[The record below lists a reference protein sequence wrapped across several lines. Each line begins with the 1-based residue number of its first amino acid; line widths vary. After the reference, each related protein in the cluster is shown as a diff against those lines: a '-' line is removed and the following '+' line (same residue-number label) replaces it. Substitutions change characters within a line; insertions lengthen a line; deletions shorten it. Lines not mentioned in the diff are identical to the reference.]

1 MEVLDLQVGMQNE
14 DFQIQNEQQ
23 QNSPKIKKI
32 RKLVRKSKKQTSSEE
47 DNNIFQEDEV
57 DIKKNNANSDL
68 NDIDN
73 NMFENKLLIQEDNN
87 DKQTTYKSKLDEL
100 SEQIA
105 LMDAEKQQ
113 KKSRKLNKKKNFS
126 EDNEYQYFDDDEE
139 KKIAEKQE
147 KKKQKKQKEKI
158 ELEKNEDM
166 IKRLADKFNDEEEDI
181 DDNYQ
186 NQKDNDDDEDYED
199 GTDQNQRKKKRT
211 KGAAS
216 KSSQNAAIIKTNNKL
231 FKEIN
236 TLESANLDNIE
247 EQPVE
252 EECLLEE
259 SIKFERQNNK
269 NQKNLLDFLKQS
281 MIYKK
286 QRGIDYENSQNMLRE
301 STNILERSQSFNA
314 SKQISVNQEQYKEQL
329 EQSQNMQNL
338 SQRSQNNQQEMQ
350 LKSGVSVIANSD
362 DSQKLFDF
370 PNTQTEIPIIDSI
383 APKSSQDK
391 KLQLLKQ
398 SSQKITRMLSF
409 SQSQNLSQGLNK
421 QSQSQ
426 DDDLE
431 LELQVPTIDQSQ
443 KHQQLI
449 NNTLF
454 FNKIIRTNNQ
464 NLLLKQQ
471 SSISSTNSNTQIAGQ
486 AGSQKMLEKIKPL
499 SRGEFLKQSQ
509 KRFTERKSQN
519 IDLKAVQNTFKQTT
533 FDHLLEQ
540 NDKKQKK
547 NQSSEEKEDGEKS
560 RTETKK
566 NEDDENDS
574 QNTENDSDYDPN
586 KNSEESEAEEANN
599 DEKSDDKEG
608 DKQRQLLEA
617 EIQYRKLLALEEGI
631 DEKDFERQI
640 RLEYGLETE
649 QQENLEIDDD
659 LDQESEDL
667 EENPAE
673 KDNKQDEENQDQ
685 QAQNLEDQLVGF
697 EEDAEGLNQNK
708 LNDDNESEIKPMRR
722 LKNIAA
728 EILKKQ
734 QEKKEK
740 ERIRQQKEERRK
752 QLLNNPIMKKIMNEM
767 IDDEAELGSDNE
779 ENDDKIKQI
788 GDEDEYK
795 EAGLSKDEDLD
806 AELKELIN
814 NIVEF
819 NEENEQLA
827 TSKFIRDLEKRDKEE
842 IKKIIEGAYKGT
854 RAKRRN
860 LSDLLV
866 EDGET
871 SESKKLKRIQD
882 AIRTLQEQTGENQY
896 SDEEDE
902 NESEEDFDPITGN
915 QKTNKS
921 KSKKDHNEKEQIQ
934 IREANLLLKKEYQKA
949 SEQNKFD
956 EKNLVDS
963 SILDLIQN
971 KQAGNTQTAQ
981 GPAANGTTIQKKIIP
996 TKISEKVGV
1005 LKGNLSFGNG
1015 QTSLAQQLVSQK
1027 QQQNQQ
1033 NIQGFSNLRGAN
1045 LKNSILHVKNN
1056 KNRFSQFNDSFN
1068 KESMINEFG
1077 ESALTKAFQNYADHS
1092 QSIFYS
1098 KQNNEDS
1105 NSRPLDKGNKLNK
1118 KSSSNQSA
1126 VGQGSSSQNF
1136 KNVSSIN
1143 KLFKSNST
1151 SLAQTPSNS
1160 FAQQF
1165 GKKKFSTTSNDSKK

>member
-1 MEVLDLQVGMQNE
+1 MEVLDLKVGMQNE
-14 DFQIQNEQQ
+14 DFQIQNEEQ
-23 QNSPKIKKI
+23 QNSPQIKKI
-32 RKLVRKSKKQTSSEE
+32 RKLVRKSKKQASSEE
-47 DNNIFQEDEV
+47 DNNIFQEDDVE
-57 DIKKNNANSDL
+57 IKKNNANSDL

-73 NMFENKLLIQEDNN
+73 NMFENKLLIQEGNN
-87 DKQTTYKSKLDEL
+87 DKQPNYKSKLDEL

-105 LMDAEKQQ
+105 QMDAEKQQ
-113 KKSRKLNKKKNFS
+113 KKQRKLNKKKNFS
-126 EDNEYQYFDDDEE
+126 EDNEYQYFNDDEE
-139 KKIAEKQE
+139 KKMAEKQD

-181 DDNYQ
+181 EDNQQ
-186 NQKDNDDDEDYED
+186 NNDDDEDYED
-199 GTDQNQRKKKRT
+199 GTEHNKKQKKST
-211 KGAAS
+211 KGGNS
-216 KSSQNAAIIKTNNKL
+216 KQNQNAAIIKTNNKL

-236 TLESANLDNIE
+236 TLETANLDNIE

-269 NQKNLLDFLKQS
+269 NQKNLFGFLKQS

-286 QRGIDYENSQNMLRE
+286 QRGIEYENSQSMLKE

-314 SKQISVNQEQYKEQL
+314 PKQISVNQEEQKEQL
-329 EQSQNMQNL
+329 EQSQNQQNL
-338 SQRSQNNQQEMQ
+338 SQKSQNDQHDIQ
-350 LKSGVSVIANSD
+350 LKSGASAFANSD
-362 DSQKLFDF
+362 DSQKFVDF
-370 PNTQTEIPIIDSI
+370 SNIQRQISSSSI
-383 APKSSQDK
+383 APNSQDK

-398 SSQKITRMLSF
+398 SSQKITKMLSF
-409 SQSQNLSQGLNK
+409 SQPQNLSQGFNK
-421 QSQSQ
+421 SSQSQ

-454 FNKIIRTNNQ
+454 FNKITRTNNQ
-464 NLLLKQQ
+464 NFLLKQQ
-471 SSISSTNSNTQIAGQ
+471 SSISSANSNSQIAGQ
-486 AGSQKMLEKIKPL
+486 TNSQYTQEKSKLL
-499 SRGEFLKQSQ
+499 SRNEFLKQNQ
-509 KRFTERKSQN
+509 KRLTERKSQN
-519 IDLKAVQNTFKQTT
+519 IDLKTVQNTFKQTT

-540 NDKKQKK
+540 NEKKQKK
-547 NQSSEEKEDGEKS
+547 NQNSQEKEDGEKS
-560 RTETKK
+560 KTGTKK
-566 NEDDENDS
+566 TENDENDS
-574 QNTENDSDYDPN
+574 QHTENDSDYDPN
-586 KNSEESEAEEANN
+586 KNSEESEAEEVND
-599 DEKSDDKEG
+599 DEKFDDQEG
-608 DKQRQLLEA
+608 DKQKQLLEA

-631 DEKDFERQI
+631 DEKEFERQI
-640 RLEYGLETE
+640 RLEYGLEAE
-649 QQENLEIDDD
+649 KEENLEVDDQ
-659 LDQESEDL
+659 DQENEDL
-667 EENPAE
+667 EENSSQS
-673 KDNKQDEENQDQ
+673 DNKQNEENQDQ
-685 QAQNLEDQLVGF
+685 QVQSNLDDQLVGF
-697 EEDAEGLNQNK
+697 DEDAEGLNQNRI
-708 LNDDNESEIKPMRR
+708 NDDSESEIKPMRR

-752 QLLNNPIMKKIMNEM
+752 QLLSNPIMKKIMNEM

-788 GDEDEYK
+788 GEEDEYK

-814 NIVEF
+814 NVVEF
-819 NEENEQLA
+819 NEENEQIA
-827 TSKFIRDLEKRDKEE
+827 TSKFIRDLAKRDKEE

-866 EDGET
+866 EESGNT

-896 SDEEDE
+896 SDDDEDG
-902 NESEEDFDPITGN
+902 NESEGDFDPITGN

-921 KSKKDHNEKEQIQ
+921 KSKKDHVEKEQIQ
-934 IREANLLLKKEYQKA
+934 IREANLFLKKEYQKV

-956 EKNLVDS
+956 ETNLVDS
-963 SILDLIQN
+963 SILDLISN
-971 KQAGNTQTAQ
+971 KQAANTSASQGNVT
-981 GPAANGTTIQKKIIP
+981 NGTTIQKKIIP

-1015 QTSLAQQLVSQK
+1015 QPSLAQQLVSQ

-1105 NSRPLDKGNKLNK
+1105 NSRPLEKGNKLNK
-1118 KSSSNQSA
+1118 KNSSNQSTI
-1126 VGQGSSSQNF
+1126 GSGSSSQNF
-1136 KNVSSIN
+1136 KNISSIN
-1143 KLFKSNST
+1143 KLFKSNSI
-1151 SLAQTPSNS
+1151 SAAQTPSIS

-1165 GKKKFSTTSNDSKK
+1165 GKKKFSTTSNDSKN

>member
-1 MEVLDLQVGMQNE
+1 MEVLDLKVGMQNE
-14 DFQIQNEQQ
+14 DFQMQNEEQ

-32 RKLVRKSKKQTSSEE
+32 RKLVRKSKKQTSSDE
-47 DNNIFQEDEV
+47 DNNNIFQEEDVE
-57 DIKKNNANSDL
+57 IKKNNINSDL

-87 DKQTTYKSKLDEL
+87 DKQPTYKSKLDEL

-105 LMDAEKQQ
+105 QMDAEKQQ
-113 KKSRKLNKKKNFS
+113 KKQRKLNKKKNFS

-139 KKIAEKQE
+139 KKMAEKQE

-181 DDNYQ
+181 EDYQQ

-199 GTDQNQRKKKRT
+199 ETGQDKRKRKST
-211 KGAAS
+211 KGGTS
-216 KSSQNAAIIKTNNKL
+216 KQNQNAAIIKTNNKL

-269 NQKNLLDFLKQS
+269 NQKNLFGFLKQS

-286 QRGIDYENSQNMLRE
+286 QRGIECENSQNMLKE
-301 STNILERSQSFNA
+301 STNMLEKSQSFNA
-314 SKQISVNQEQYKEQL
+314 SKQISVNQEEQKEQL
-329 EQSQNMQNL
+329 EQSQNIQNL
-338 SQRSQNNQQEMQ
+338 SQKSSNGQQETQ
-350 LKSGVSVIANSD
+350 LKSGASAIQNSD
-362 DSQKLFDF
+362 DSQKFIDF
-370 PNTQTEIPIIDSI
+370 SNIQRQISSSSI
-383 APKSSQDK
+383 APNSQDK

-398 SSQKITRMLSF
+398 TSQKITKKFSF

-421 QSQSQ
+421 FSQSQ

-431 LELQVPTIDQSQ
+431 FELQVPTIDQSQ
-443 KHQQLI
+443 KHQQII

-454 FNKIIRTNNQ
+454 LNKIIRTNNQ
-464 NLLLKQQ
+464 NVLLKQQ
-471 SSISSTNSNTQIAGQ
+471 SSINSASSNSQNVGQ
-486 AGSQKMLEKIKPL
+486 TSSQLQEKAKLL
-499 SRGEFLKQSQ
+499 SRNEFLKQSQ
-509 KRFTERKSQN
+509 KRLTERKSQN
-519 IDLKAVQNTFKQTT
+519 IDLKTFQNTFKQTT

-540 NDKKQKK
+540 NEKKQKK
-547 NQSSEEKEDGEKS
+547 NQNSQENEDGEKQK
-560 RTETKK
+560 TETKK
-566 NEDDENDS
+566 SEDNDNDS

-586 KNSEESEAEEANN
+586 KNSEESDAEEEANKGEKP
-599 DEKSDDKEG
+599 DEQEG
-608 DKQRQLLEA
+608 DKQRQLIEA

-631 DEKDFERQI
+631 DEKEFERQI

-649 QQENLEIDDD
+649 KDENLEVDNQ
-659 LDQESEDL
+659 DQENDDQ
-667 EENPAE
+667 EESMSQN
-673 KDNKQDEENQDQ
+673 DDKQDEDNQEQ
-685 QAQNLEDQLVGF
+685 QVQNLDDQLVAF
-697 EEDAEGLNQNK
+697 EEDAEQSNQNK
-708 LNDDNESEIKPMRR
+708 IKDDSENEIKPMRR

-795 EAGLSKDEDLD
+795 EAGLSKEEDLD

-814 NIVEF
+814 NVVEF

-827 TSKFIRDLEKRDKEE
+827 TSKFIRDLAKRDKEE

-866 EDGET
+866 EEGDT

-896 SDEEDE
+896 SDDEDG
-902 NESEEDFDPITGN
+902 NESEGDFDPITGN
-915 QKTNKS
+915 QNINKS

-934 IREANLLLKKEYQKA
+934 IREANLLLKKEFQKA
-949 SEQNKFD
+949 SQQNKFD

-963 SILDLIQN
+963 SILDLISN
-971 KQAGNTQTAQ
+971 KQAATTSASKV
-981 GPAANGTTIQKKIIP
+981 AVANGATNQKKIIP

-1015 QTSLAQQLVSQK
+1015 QPSLAQQLVNQ

-1056 KNRFSQFNDSFN
+1056 KNRYSQFNDSFN

-1092 QSIFYS
+1092 QNIFYS

-1105 NSRPLDKGNKLNK
+1105 NSRPLDKANKLNK
-1118 KSSSNQSA
+1118 KNSSNQSL
-1126 VGQGSSSQNF
+1126 QGSSSQNF

-1143 KLFKSNST
+1143 KLFKSNSI
-1151 SLAQTPSNS
+1151 SAAQISSNS

-1165 GKKKFSTTSNDSKK
+1165 GKKKFSTTSNDSKN